1 MRRDAECVQSDP
13 KVGLSLRY
21 TFRIDRIMRIPE
33 INMTLE
39 IRRMFVINMVTNAM
53 GTLYNNHKTRIVRVD
68 VMGDDRSRA
77 PTSGPRGMTIVD
89 VGRDLRVR
97 STAVKY
103 TRRKSVFKCVL
114 LVGSCMEVAIAPW
127 KNFTI

>member
-1 MRRDAECVQSDP
+1 MRTDAECVQSDP
-13 KVGLSLRY
+13 KIGLSLQN
-21 TFRIDRIMRIPE
+21 TVRIYRIMRIPV

-39 IRRMFVINMVTNAM
+39 IRRVVVINMVTNAM

-68 VMGDDRSRA
+68 LMGDDRSRA
-77 PTSGPRGMTIVD
+77 PTAGPRGMKIVD

-103 TRRKSVFKCVL
+103 TRRKIGLTSAL
-114 LVGSCMEVAIAPW
+114 LVGSCMEVAIVTR